1 MSNITVLTP
10 AYNRGKLLE
19 KLYESLCAQDCKDFE
34 WLIVDDG
41 STDDT
46 SERVE
51 QMKQTADFPI
61 SYHKKENG
69 GKHTALNYAYQFI
82 KAPLTFIVDSDDSL
96 TVDAISCVNEIYK
109 KYKNESDLCGFSF
122 LRGKPDG
129 GYLSTSGVPQ
139 DGMKESY
146 VECRINRNIGG
157 DMAEVWYTH
166 CLKEYLFPE
175 FQGEKFL
182 GEDIVWV
189 RMSEKYKMRFF
200 NRVIYIS
207 DYLEDGFLFEK
218 YIKDFDYW
226 GHCDCDLIFGN
237 LEKNVTP
244 LLNEDYDKLF
254 AAGHLTIYKNTYE
267 NNRRFMK
274 SYKGRV
280 LYKEAFT
287 TDKIFVFDEDCKVIH
302 YCWFGGNPLPEEAK
316 RCIESWKKY
325 CPDYKIIEWN
335 ENNYDVNSNE
345 YMKAAYKEKKW
356 AFVSDYARIDVVY
369 KYGGIY
375 MDTDVELVKELDSF
389 LNDRER
395 KRCKQ

>member
-10 AYNRGKLLE
+10 AYNRGELLE
-19 KLYESLCAQDCKDFE
+19 KLYESLYAQDCKDFE

-61 SYHKKENG
+61 SYHRKENG

-82 KAPLTFIVDSDDSL
+82 KTPLTFIVDSDDSL
-96 TVDAISCVNEIYK
+96 TGEAISYVNEIYK
-109 KYKNESDLCGFSF
+109 RYKNESDLCGFSF

-166 CLKEYLFPE
+166 CLNEYPFPV

-207 DYLEDGFLFEK
+207 DYLEDG
-218 YIKDFDYW
+218 
-226 GHCDCDLIFGN
+226 
-237 LEKNVTP
+237 
-244 LLNEDYDKLF
+244 
-254 AAGHLTIYKNTYE
+254 LTH
-267 NNRRFMK
+267 NRRKHNIK
-274 SYKGRV
+274 SPNGCVARA
-280 LYKEAFT
+280 EAFL
-287 TDKIFVFDEDCKVIH
+287 DSDSNIKAKV
-302 YCWFGGNPLPEEAK
+302 
-316 RCIESWKKY
+316 
-325 CPDYKIIEWN
+325 
-335 ENNYDVNSNE
+335 
-345 YMKAAYKEKKW
+345 KAALQYQIYGRFAGIKGIELFKKSKNKGMFIVL
-356 AFVSDYARIDVVY
+356 AVPARLLYWTWNFAD
-369 KYGGIY
+369 
-375 MDTDVELVKELDSF
+375 
-389 LNDRER
+389 
-395 KRCKQ
+395 

>member
-10 AYNRGKLLE
+10 AYNTGKLLE
-19 KLYESLCAQDCKDFE
+19 KLYKSLCAQDCKDFE

-51 QMKQTADFPI
+51 QMKQTVDFPI

-82 KAPLTFIVDSDDSL
+82 KTPLTFIVDSDDSL
-96 TVDAISCVNEIYK
+96 TEDAISCVNEIYE
-109 KYKNESDLCGFSF
+109 KYKNESDICGFSF

-146 VECRINRNIGG
+146 VECRINRSIGG

-175 FQGEKFL
+175 FKGEKFL

-207 DYLEDGFLFEK
+207 DYLEDG
-218 YIKDFDYW
+218 
-226 GHCDCDLIFGN
+226 
-237 LEKNVTP
+237 
-244 LLNEDYDKLF
+244 
-254 AAGHLTIYKNTYE
+254 LT
-267 NNRRFMK
+267 NNRRKHNIK
-274 SYKGRV
+274 SPNGCVARAEAFLNSKSNMQAKIKAALQYQIYGQFADRSKRNLFQNTKQKALYIICFAPAQV
-280 LYKEAFT
+280 LYIK
-287 TDKIFVFDEDCKVIH
+287 
-302 YCWFGGNPLPEEAK
+302 
-316 RCIESWKKY
+316 WKKD
-325 CPDYKIIEWN
+325 C
-335 ENNYDVNSNE
+335 V
-345 YMKAAYKEKKW
+345 
-356 AFVSDYARIDVVY
+356 
-369 KYGGIY
+369 
-375 MDTDVELVKELDSF
+375 
-389 LNDRER
+389 
-395 KRCKQ
+395 

>member
-61 SYHKKENG
+61 FYHRKENG

-82 KAPLTFIVDSDDSL
+82 KTPLTFIVDSDDSL
-96 TVDAISCVNEIYK
+96 TRDAISYVNEIYK
-109 KYKNESDLCGFSF
+109 RYKNESDLCGFSF

-146 VECRINRNIGG
+146 VECRINRGIGG

-189 RMSEKYKMRFF
+189 RMR
-200 NRVIYIS
+200 
-207 DYLEDGFLFEK
+207 
-218 YIKDFDYW
+218 
-226 GHCDCDLIFGN
+226 
-237 LEKNVTP
+237 P
-244 LLNEDYDKLF
+244 
-254 AAGHLTIYKNTYE
+254 
-267 NNRRFMK
+267 
-274 SYKGRV
+274 
-280 LYKEAFT
+280 
-287 TDKIFVFDEDCKVIH
+287 
-302 YCWFGGNPLPEEAK
+302 
-316 RCIESWKKY
+316 
-325 CPDYKIIEWN
+325 
-335 ENNYDVNSNE
+335 
-345 YMKAAYKEKKW
+345 
-356 AFVSDYARIDVVY
+356 
-369 KYGGIY
+369 
-375 MDTDVELVKELDSF
+375 
-389 LNDRER
+389 
-395 KRCKQ
+395 

>member
-61 SYHKKENG
+61 SYHRKENG

-82 KAPLTFIVDSDDSL
+82 KTPLTFIVDSDDSL
-96 TVDAISCVNEIYK
+96 TGDAISYVNEIYK
-109 KYKNESDLCGFSF
+109 RYKNESDLCGFSF

-146 VECRINRNIGG
+146 VECRINRSIGG

-189 RMSEKYKMRFF
+189 RMSEKYKRIVFIS
-200 NRVIYIS
+200 IY
-207 DYLEDGFLFEK
+207 
-218 YIKDFDYW
+218 YIEVQIK
-226 GHCDCDLIFGN
+226 
-237 LEKNVTP
+237 
-244 LLNEDYDKLF
+244 
-254 AAGHLTIYKNTYE
+254 
-267 NNRRFMK
+267 
-274 SYKGRV
+274 V
-280 LYKEAFT
+280 L
-287 TDKIFVFDEDCKVIH
+287 
-302 YCWFGGNPLPEEAK
+302 
-316 RCIESWKKY
+316 
-325 CPDYKIIEWN
+325 
-335 ENNYDVNSNE
+335 
-345 YMKAAYKEKKW
+345 M
-356 AFVSDYARIDVVY
+356 
-369 KYGGIY
+369 
-375 MDTDVELVKELDSF
+375 
-389 LNDRER
+389 
-395 KRCKQ
+395 

>member
-10 AYNRGKLLE
+10 TYNRRKLLG

-46 SERVE
+46 CEGVD

-82 KAPLTFIVDSDDSL
+82 NTPLTFIVDSDDLL
-96 TVDAISCVNEIYK
+96 TGDAISCVNEIYK

-166 CLKEYLFPE
+166 CLKEYPFPE

-182 GEDIVWV
+182 GEDIIWV

-207 DYLEDGFLFEK
+207 DYLEDG
-218 YIKDFDYW
+218 
-226 GHCDCDLIFGN
+226 
-237 LEKNVTP
+237 
-244 LLNEDYDKLF
+244 
-254 AAGHLTIYKNTYE
+254 LT
-267 NNRRFMK
+267 NNRRKHNIK
-274 SYKGRV
+274 SPNGCVARA
-280 LYKEAFT
+280 EAFLDSDSNT
-287 TDKIFVFDEDCKVIH
+287 TAKI
-302 YCWFGGNPLPEEAK
+302 
-316 RCIESWKKY
+316 
-325 CPDYKIIEWN
+325 
-335 ENNYDVNSNE
+335 
-345 YMKAAYKEKKW
+345 KAALQYQVYGRFASIKTNVLFHKTNRKVLFIVLWIPALLLYQKW
-356 AFVSDYARIDVVY
+356 RRI
-369 KYGGIY
+369 
-375 MDTDVELVKELDSF
+375 L
-389 LNDRER
+389 
-395 KRCKQ
+395 

>member
-41 STDDT
+41 SIDDT

-51 QMKQTADFPI
+51 EMKQTADFPI
-61 SYHKKENG
+61 FYYKKENG

-82 KAPLTFIVDSDDSL
+82 KTSLTFIVDSDDSL
-96 TVDAISCVNEIYK
+96 TGDAISCINEIYK

-146 VECRINRNIGG
+146 VECRINRSIGG

-166 CLKEYLFPE
+166 CLREYPFPE

-189 RMSEKYKMRFF
+189 RMSDKYKMRFF

-207 DYLEDGFLFEK
+207 DYLEDG
-218 YIKDFDYW
+218 
-226 GHCDCDLIFGN
+226 
-237 LEKNVTP
+237 
-244 LLNEDYDKLF
+244 
-254 AAGHLTIYKNTYE
+254 LT
-267 NNRRFMK
+267 NNRRKHNIKSPNGCVARAEAFLNSKSNMK
-274 SYKGRV
+274 AKIKAALQYQIYGRFADRSKRNLFQNTKQKALYIVCFVPAQV
-280 LYKEAFT
+280 LYIK
-287 TDKIFVFDEDCKVIH
+287 
-302 YCWFGGNPLPEEAK
+302 
-316 RCIESWKKY
+316 WKKD
-325 CPDYKIIEWN
+325 C
-335 ENNYDVNSNE
+335 V
-345 YMKAAYKEKKW
+345 
-356 AFVSDYARIDVVY
+356 
-369 KYGGIY
+369 
-375 MDTDVELVKELDSF
+375 
-389 LNDRER
+389 
-395 KRCKQ
+395 